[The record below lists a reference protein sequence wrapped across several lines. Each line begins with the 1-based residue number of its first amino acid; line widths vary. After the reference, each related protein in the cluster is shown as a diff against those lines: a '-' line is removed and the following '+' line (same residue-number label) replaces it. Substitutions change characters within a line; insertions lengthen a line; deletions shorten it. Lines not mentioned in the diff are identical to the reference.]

1 VLMDCNTPGQPREQV
16 KLLLLW
22 RDGPNGDVNV
32 PSSSDCDCLGE
43 DLLAGLCRTLG
54 DD

>member
-1 VLMDCNTPGQPREQV
+1 MDCDTPGQPCEQV

-32 PSSSDCDCLGE
+32 PSFSERDCLGE
-43 DLLAGLCRTLG
+43 DLLAGLCRTFG